1 MSNLNQ
7 FDSIKLYLSLED
19 RLDFLEDQETTKGML
34 INEVNTEKR
43 LIKYLMSAIE
53 NLSES
58 ATI

>member
-1 MSNLNQ
+1 MSDLNQ

-19 RLDFLEDQETTKGML
+19 RLDFLEDQENTKGML
-34 INEVNTEKR
+34 INEISTEKR

>member
-19 RLDFLEDQETTKGML
+19 RLDFLENQENTKGML
-34 INEVNTEKR
+34 IDEISTEKR
-43 LIKYLMSAIE
+43 LIRYLMSAIE